1 MDLRI
6 KLVMEITK
14 RDLDKPL
21 LVNLMS
27 ARVGLSESRF
37 EHLFKAEA
45 GQAFKTWARE
55 ARLEKAKELLLDPT
69 QRISQVAFAIGY
81 KFPPNFTHDFRKRF
95 GIPPSQYRSPSA

>member
-14 RDLDKPL
+14 RDLDQPL
-21 LVNLMS
+21 V
-27 ARVGLSESRF
+27 VGLSESRF